1 MNHFTLRR
9 NNMWKIA
16 VLFTLLITIT
26 SIYAQHSELILS
38 NGRHVKIDNSRG
50 VIRTA
55 VTKDGK
61 IQSILKENP
70 DEIVRLIVTF
80 KAQPLSVYQSKGSL
94 TQKISLTSVYASLLL
109 DHTNFRSSLNTIKE
123 QLSVQ
128 LKSEYDYKI
137 MRDYY
142 RVLNGVALECKRG
155 MINRIKALPTVG
167 NITPDK
173 EVKLDLEESIHQ
185 IRADIVQDSLGYKG
199 NGILVGDIDTGIDYN
214 NPALGGGFGL
224 GFRVIGGIDFANNDN
239 DPMDDHGHGTHVAGI
254 IGANGGDNLH
264 GVAPEVK
271 FLAVKVL
278 NAEGVG
284 YVSDIIAGI
293 EYCLDPDNN
302 PATNDG
308 ASIINL
314 SLGTS
319 APYCILDSAVNNA
332 TKEGVLSVVAA
343 GNNGISGYG
352 TVGSPATSE
361 SALTVGACDS
371 INQIAS
377 FSSRGPEPIN
387 SFVKPEVV
395 APGVNILSTVL
406 NNKTSPWSGTS
417 MAAPHV
423 TGIAALLKQEHPEW
437 SPEEIKAVIINSAHS
452 VGEEISPFI
461 QGKGIVDA
469 LDAATTG
476 LVVEPGILSFRRVD
490 LSIDT
495 WTDTI
500 NITVKNFRNV
510 VQKIQLNILDSEL
523 SGASLNLDK
532 ASFSLEPMAETSVTV
547 ILTVPS
553 SVPVNTTEPFA
564 YTGNIEVVSDS
575 DNIVVPF
582 SFIKSTT
589 LVVTFDI
596 QPKRFYTI
604 DRVTGEIK
612 NIAISTGK
620 TQYVLPLRPENPL
633 YIFADMF
640 QQDSFNSDI
649 ENNYFIVRKI
659 DNPVGLTY
667 AFISRE
673 EATISMLDTT
683 IYDAHNNIIRVDSS
697 AFIVNFKTY
706 TPGGGGLSLSW
717 LFITSQYS
725 RLYFCPLESEF
736 FITKQKI
743 HSNGKEIYAL
753 EKFTN
758 GIQNQQNA
766 VFLSGP
772 DNLVGFNFNGAYHNP
787 FVEGISNFKK
797 YFYVIFKI
805 WDQVFGSS
813 ELGIDFAFSSGKL
826 YSSKQNTEDNSNI
839 QASTCL
845 AICYD
850 TASNISMPLLRTPGF
865 IINNNNE
872 AVFKNMS
879 LSKLSYD
886 PPIPAKLSTEFI
898 VEVLSEG
905 DTIKVEDN
913 RHLSFPNFVTYLEGD
928 SLYTTKHNDIVF
940 YNNNFVFRNGDG
952 GTISSNGLSEEVF
965 VNMPYWNLPRF
976 TVQTYSHNKLQTN
989 VKPYMLW
996 DNNQTWYPSDYL
1008 YAYNV
1013 FKDVKENA
1021 GLYRITGNTYPYT
1034 ILGQSGECTID
1045 YEYQMPDIA
1054 AWPDY
1059 STYYESNRIIFPS
1072 FSLLQISV
1080 DGKTANIVQPD
1091 QNGIVRLIPF
1101 DVDSNIIS
1109 VELSLVLASGDE
1121 IVLPVSYTG
1130 ENEYTASI
1138 PSYLPKGYIDIVAKV
1153 KDANGN
1159 KCELNAS
1166 PAFYFG
1172 NITDNIQFDARLR
1185 MTSYTLNNL
1194 ANIDF
1199 NKGDTLNYTIEYVNY
1214 GNQEAGNV
1222 LINFPAT
1229 QYFKPVNSQ
1238 SWEIDSLGV
1247 NDTLKIPVSLEF
1259 LGNGQTGDKQ
1269 TYYSPTIEWNSGSHI
1284 YIRKYKILVD
1294 FQNKVTSVAG
1304 NDNITPGRFE
1314 LYQNYPNPFNPSTTI
1329 KYDLSKQSRVK
1340 LEIYDILGRRVAI
1353 LVDETKK
1360 AGRYQIVWNAS
1371 RLTSGVYFERLQAG
1385 DYSAVKK
1392 LLLLK

>member
-16 VLFTLLITIT
+16 VLFTLLITVT

-70 DEIVRLIVTF
+70 NEIVRLIVTF

-314 SLGTS
+314 SLGMS

-469 LDAATTG
+469 LDAATTS

-490 LSIDT
+490 LSVDI

-510 VQKIQLNILDSEL
+510 
-523 SGASLNLDK
+523 
-532 ASFSLEPMAETSVTV
+532 
-547 ILTVPS
+547 
-553 SVPVNTTEPFA
+553 
-564 YTGNIEVVSDS
+564 
-575 DNIVVPF
+575 
-582 SFIKSTT
+582 
-589 LVVTFDI
+589 
-596 QPKRFYTI
+596 
-604 DRVTGEIK
+604 
-612 NIAISTGK
+612 
-620 TQYVLPLRPENPL
+620 
-633 YIFADMF
+633 
-640 QQDSFNSDI
+640 
-649 ENNYFIVRKI
+649 
-659 DNPVGLTY
+659 
-667 AFISRE
+667 
-673 EATISMLDTT
+673 
-683 IYDAHNNIIRVDSS
+683 
-697 AFIVNFKTY
+697 
-706 TPGGGGLSLSW
+706 
-717 LFITSQYS
+717 
-725 RLYFCPLESEF
+725 
-736 FITKQKI
+736 
-743 HSNGKEIYAL
+743 
-753 EKFTN
+753 
-758 GIQNQQNA
+758 
-766 VFLSGP
+766 
-772 DNLVGFNFNGAYHNP
+772 
-787 FVEGISNFKK
+787 
-797 YFYVIFKI
+797 
-805 WDQVFGSS
+805 
-813 ELGIDFAFSSGKL
+813 
-826 YSSKQNTEDNSNI
+826 
-839 QASTCL
+839 
-845 AICYD
+845 
-850 TASNISMPLLRTPGF
+850 
-865 IINNNNE
+865 
-872 AVFKNMS
+872 
-879 LSKLSYD
+879 
-886 PPIPAKLSTEFI
+886 
-898 VEVLSEG
+898 
-905 DTIKVEDN
+905 
-913 RHLSFPNFVTYLEGD
+913 
-928 SLYTTKHNDIVF
+928 
-940 YNNNFVFRNGDG
+940 
-952 GTISSNGLSEEVF
+952 
-965 VNMPYWNLPRF
+965 
-976 TVQTYSHNKLQTN
+976 
-989 VKPYMLW
+989 
-996 DNNQTWYPSDYL
+996 
-1008 YAYNV
+1008 
-1013 FKDVKENA
+1013 
-1021 GLYRITGNTYPYT
+1021 
-1034 ILGQSGECTID
+1034 
-1045 YEYQMPDIA
+1045 
-1054 AWPDY
+1054 
-1059 STYYESNRIIFPS
+1059 
-1072 FSLLQISV
+1072 
-1080 DGKTANIVQPD
+1080 
-1091 QNGIVRLIPF
+1091 
-1101 DVDSNIIS
+1101 
-1109 VELSLVLASGDE
+1109 
-1121 IVLPVSYTG
+1121 
-1130 ENEYTASI
+1130 
-1138 PSYLPKGYIDIVAKV
+1138 
-1153 KDANGN
+1153 
-1159 KCELNAS
+1159 
-1166 PAFYFG
+1166 
-1172 NITDNIQFDARLR
+1172 
-1185 MTSYTLNNL
+1185 
-1194 ANIDF
+1194 
-1199 NKGDTLNYTIEYVNY
+1199 
-1214 GNQEAGNV
+1214 
-1222 LINFPAT
+1222 
-1229 QYFKPVNSQ
+1229 
-1238 SWEIDSLGV
+1238 
-1247 NDTLKIPVSLEF
+1247 
-1259 LGNGQTGDKQ
+1259 
-1269 TYYSPTIEWNSGSHI
+1269 
-1284 YIRKYKILVD
+1284 
-1294 FQNKVTSVAG
+1294 
-1304 NDNITPGRFE
+1304 
-1314 LYQNYPNPFNPSTTI
+1314 
-1329 KYDLSKQSRVK
+1329 
-1340 LEIYDILGRRVAI
+1340 
-1353 LVDETKK
+1353 
-1360 AGRYQIVWNAS
+1360 
-1371 RLTSGVYFERLQAG
+1371 
-1385 DYSAVKK
+1385 
-1392 LLLLK
+1392 